1 MSDWAGAT
9 WMDARQAKLPE
20 IREFAARYPFAI
32 LPVGSFEQHGPHLPL
47 DTDNMIAERMAL
59 ETAKRSTG
67 LVLPVLNVG
76 YAWVWRD
83 IPGTLTLRFDT
94 YMAVIRDIA
103 ESLSGWGVKALFVLS
118 GHGSNPQ
125 PVKHAIREL
134 IHDQLDIRVLN
145 SFYLGIDTMLEE
157 ADSRQWANDI
167 HAEEIETSLML
178 AIAPELVAMDRA
190 APDYP
195 VAPSDYGKSELSMG
209 HFMQSGVFGDPTP
222 ATAEKGNRWI
232 AMGADKTAKLWLDYL
247 ARHRLYMPQGDERS
261 ENPS

>member
-1 MSDWAGAT
+1 MSWL
-9 WMDARQAKLPE
+9 DARRATRAE
-20 IREFAARYPFAI
+20 VEAFAAEHPFAI

-47 DTDNMIAERMAL
+47 DTDNLIAERMAI

-76 YAWVWRD
+76 YAWVWRGV
-83 IPGTLTLRFDT
+83 PGTMTFRFDT

-103 ESLSGWGVKALFVLS
+103 ESLDAWGIRAVFVLS

-134 IHDQLDIRVLN
+134 IHDKLSIRVLN
-145 SFYLGIDTMLEE
+145 SVYLGLDEMLAE
-157 ADSRQWANDI
+157 AASDRWANDI

-178 AIAPELVAMDRA
+178 AIAPDLVHMDRA

-195 VAPSDYGKSELSMG
+195 VAPPDYGRSELSMG
-209 HFMQSGVFGDPTP
+209 HLMGTGVFGDPTP
-222 ATAEKGNRWI
+222 ATAEKGRRWI
-232 AMGADKTAKLWLDYL
+232 EIGAARSAELWLSYL
-247 ARHRLYMPQGDERS
+247 RRHGLHGAGE
-261 ENPS
+261 

>member
-1 MSDWAGAT
+1 MTPWL
-9 WMDARQAKLPE
+9 DARRAALPE
-20 IREFAARYPFAI
+20 IRHFAARYPFAI

-47 DTDNMIAERMAL
+47 DTDNRIAECMAL

-76 YAWVWRD
+76 YAWVWRG

-103 ESLSGWGVKALFVLS
+103 ESLSDWEVKALFVLS

-145 SFYLGIDTMLEE
+145 SVYLGLDIMLAE
-157 ADSRQWANDI
+157 ADSRQWDKDL

-195 VAPSDYGKSELSMG
+195 DVPSDYGRSELSMG
-209 HFMQSGVFGDPTP
+209 HLMRSGVFGDPTS
-222 ATAEKGNRWI
+222 ATAEKGRRWI
-232 AMGADKTAKLWLDYL
+232 SVGAEKTAELWLGYL
-247 ARHRLYMPQGDERS
+247 ARHGLYLPGGQEPPGTTT
-261 ENPS
+261 

>member
-1 MSDWAGAT
+1 MTPWL
-9 WMDARQAKLPE
+9 DARNVTLPE
-20 IREFAARYPFAI
+20 IRSFAARHPFAI
-32 LPVGSFEQHGPHLPL
+32 LPVGSFEQHGAHLPL
-47 DTDNMIAERMAL
+47 DTDNRIAERMAL

-76 YAWVWRD
+76 YAWVWRG

-103 ESLSGWGVKALFVLS
+103 ESLSDWGIKALFVLS

-134 IHDQLDIRVLN
+134 IHGTFDIHVLN
-145 SFYLGIDTMLEE
+145 SMYLGLDTMLAE
-157 ADSRQWANDI
+157 ADSSQWAKDL

-178 AIAPELVAMDRA
+178 AIDPERVSMDRA

-195 VAPSDYGKSELSMG
+195 DIPADYGRSELSMG
-209 HFMQSGVFGDPTP
+209 HLMGSGVFGDPTV
-222 ATAEKGNRWI
+222 ATAEKGRRWI
-232 AMGADKTAKLWLDYL
+232 RIGAEKTARLWLDYL
-247 ARHRLYMPQGDERS
+247 ARHGFYGSGGNRPEEARK
-261 ENPS
+261 

>member
-1 MSDWAGAT
+1 MSGGDMPCWL
-9 WMDARQAKLPE
+9 DARSATRPE
-20 IREFAARYPFAI
+20 VEAFARRHPFAI

-47 DTDNMIAERMAL
+47 DTDNRIAEAMAL
-59 ETAKRSTG
+59 EVARRSTG

-76 YAWVWRD
+76 YAWVWRG

-103 ESLSGWGVKALFVLS
+103 ESLAGWGIKAVFVLS

-134 IHDQLDIRVLN
+134 IHEQHDIRVLN
-145 SFYLGIDTMLEE
+145 SVYLGLGEMLAE
-157 ADSRQWANDI
+157 AASQKWADDL

-178 AIAPELVAMDRA
+178 AIAPETVRMELA

-195 VAPSDYGKSELSMG
+195 PVPPDYGRSELSMG
-209 HFMQSGVFGDPTP
+209 HIARSGVFGDPTP
-222 ATAEKGNRWI
+222 ATAEKGQRWL
-232 AMGADKTAKLWLDYL
+232 ALGAERSAALWLGYL
-247 ARHRLYMPQGDERS
+247 ARHGLYAPEDG
-261 ENPS
+261 